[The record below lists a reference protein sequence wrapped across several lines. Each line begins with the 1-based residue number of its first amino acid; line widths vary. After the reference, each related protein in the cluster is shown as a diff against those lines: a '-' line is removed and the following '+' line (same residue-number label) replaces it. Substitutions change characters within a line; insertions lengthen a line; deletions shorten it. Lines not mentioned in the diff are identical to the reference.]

1 MHPVHPKVAKIIKDI
16 DKGYS
21 KEKRGEARQYI
32 GASMAGTDCVAQLA
46 LSLRG
51 FPDVEV
57 EPKLARIFFA
67 GHKIED
73 WVVYDLKKRA
83 DLRVWEKDDM
93 TGRQHRK
100 EWLNGHVVC
109 NADGIVDF
117 EDGSGEAIL
126 DVKSMK
132 DNNFKN
138 LVRNGVKSSH
148 RKYYRQMTMMM
159 AMFGI
164 KQAFFISYNKNT
176 SDYHAELVAFDQEE
190 WDTMYVKIQSALDG
204 QAGRV
209 ASDPSDWR
217 CKSCFKRESCWSQE
231 ADVNPACHFCKHSF
245 ANQFGGWTCSLTNS
259 EATQV
264 CDKYIQFRPEAKV

>member
-1 MHPVHPKVAKIIKDI
+1 MYPVDPKVSNVLEAI
-16 DKGYS
+16 DNGYL
-21 KEKRGEARQYI
+21 KQDRGEARQYI

-51 FPDVEV
+51 FPDVSID
-57 EPKLARIFFA
+57 PQLQRIFFA

-73 WVVYDLKKRA
+73 WVVYDLRKRA

-93 TGRQHRK
+93 TGRQHRR

-117 EDGSGEAIL
+117 EDGTGQAIL
-126 DVKSMK
+126 EVKSMN
-132 DNNFKN
+132 DNNFGNFK
-138 LVRNGVKSSH
+138 RNGVKSSH

-159 AMFGI
+159 AMFQI
-164 KQAFFISYNKNT
+164 EQSFFIAYNKNN
-176 SDYHAELVAFDQEE
+176 SEYHAQLVAFDQEE
-190 WDTMYVKIQSALDG
+190 WDEMYVKIQSALEG

-209 ASDPSDWR
+209 ASVPNDWR

-231 ADVNPACHFCKHSF
+231 VDVSPACHFCKHSF
-245 ANQFGGWTCSLTNS
+245 ANQNGGWTCNLTNK
-259 EATQV
+259 ETTDP
-264 CDKYIQFRPEAKV
+264 CDKYVQFRPEPRV

>member
-1 MHPVHPKVAKIIKDI
+1 MFPVDPKVSNVLEAI
-16 DKGYS
+16 DTGYQ
-21 KEKRGEARQYI
+21 KQDRGEARQYI

-51 FPDVEV
+51 FPDVSID
-57 EPKLARIFFA
+57 PQLQRIFFA

-73 WVVYDLKKRA
+73 WVLYDLRKRA

-93 TGRQHRK
+93 TGRQHRR

-117 EDGSGEAIL
+117 EDGTGQAIL
-126 DVKSMK
+126 EVKSMN
-132 DNNFKN
+132 DNNFGNFK
-138 LVRNGVKSSH
+138 RNGVKSSH

-159 AMFGI
+159 AMFQI
-164 KQAFFISYNKNT
+164 EQSFFIAYNKNN
-176 SDYHAELVAFDQEE
+176 SEYHAQLVTFDQEE
-190 WDTMYVKIQSALDG
+190 WDEMYVKIQSALEG

-209 ASDPSDWR
+209 ASVPNDWR

-231 ADVNPACHFCKHSF
+231 VDVNPACHFCKHSF
-245 ANQFGGWTCSLTNS
+245 ANQNGGWTCNLTNK
-259 EATQV
+259 ETTDP
-264 CDKYIQFRPEAKV
+264 CDKYVQFRPEPRV

>member
-126 DVKSMK
+126 EV
-132 DNNFKN
+132 
-138 LVRNGVKSSH
+138 
-148 RKYYRQMTMMM
+148 
-159 AMFGI
+159 
-164 KQAFFISYNKNT
+164 
-176 SDYHAELVAFDQEE
+176 
-190 WDTMYVKIQSALDG
+190 
-204 QAGRV
+204 
-209 ASDPSDWR
+209 
-217 CKSCFKRESCWSQE
+217 
-231 ADVNPACHFCKHSF
+231 
-245 ANQFGGWTCSLTNS
+245 
-259 EATQV
+259 
-264 CDKYIQFRPEAKV
+264 